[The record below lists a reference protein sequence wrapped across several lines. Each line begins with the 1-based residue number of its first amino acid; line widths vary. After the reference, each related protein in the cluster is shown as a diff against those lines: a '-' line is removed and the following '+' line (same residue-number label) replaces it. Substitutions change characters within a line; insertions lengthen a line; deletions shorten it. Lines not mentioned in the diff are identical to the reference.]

1 MLNYHSGC
9 EAVAFGAW
17 EAGVQ
22 ALYSYPGSP
31 VTEIVEAMQRL
42 PEVKTSW
49 ATNEKVAMEMAAGAC
64 HSGART
70 LVVMKHVGLNVA
82 ADPFFNLA
90 YTGVVGG
97 LVVVVGDDPGAR
109 NSQNEQDTR
118 QLCLAAG
125 VPVLEPATVQEAK
138 ALTALAFALSE
149 QFDLPV
155 VLRLTSRL
163 CYSKDKLERLER
175 QPNSRPGAF
184 AAPIQKYLLLPAFV
198 PGCHERRNH
207 NLQALAQSSTADNL
221 CVRTLPDKLQNRYP
235 LGIISSGFPSGVVQ
249 ELLGQDLPL
258 LRLQLVYPLPAA
270 QIHAFAALCERVLVA
285 EESSGYLD
293 QQVRSLGIQTLDK
306 PDYDGVGEFSLQML
320 RSPQAPELEPYIRAT
335 APGTIDI
342 RWLDNLPPRLPGFC
356 GGCPH
361 TGIFQI
367 LRDRK
372 LYVVG
377 DIGCSTLGS
386 LEPFSALHT
395 NLCMGASLGMLQGY
409 LDGLGPQAATECV
422 AVLGDSTFFHSG
434 MTGMMALARQQCP
447 GTVIILDNSGS
458 AMTGMQYTSL
468 SLTAPKWL
476 DLLRSLGVEHCQ
488 VLPSLEPKAIER
500 WLDQELARPALSVLV
515 LKGSCVQELNIKED
529 TPFRY
534 TILESVCTS
543 CGDCVRETNCQN
555 FAVTALEQQ
564 QAQIEISSSCIGCG
578 LCSQLCPEQAI
589 VPLSVSLL
597 VPKSGPLARPLAK
610 VAGRLPWARIIRQLN
625 QQTRLAPGLH
635 WLEVKLQRLLQRR
648 AAKTAAANTAAEP
661 VQFYPAE

>member
-22 ALYSYPGSP
+22 LLYSYPGSP
-31 VTEIVEAMQRL
+31 VTDIVEAMQRL
-42 PEVKTSW
+42 PHVKSSW
-49 ATNEKVAMEMAAGAC
+49 ATNEKVAMEMAAGAS

-70 LVVMKHVGLNVA
+70 MVVMKHVGLNVA

-118 QLCLAAG
+118 QVCLAAG
-125 VPVLEPATVQEAK
+125 VPVLEPATVQEIK
-138 ALTALAFALSE
+138 LLTALAFELSE

-163 CYSKDKLERLER
+163 CYSKDKLERMDR
-175 QPNSRPGAF
+175 QSRSAAVGF
-184 AAPIQKYLLLPAFV
+184 ATPMQKYLLLPAFV

-207 NLQALAQSSTADNL
+207 NLQALAQSTLADSL
-221 CVRTLPDKLQNRYP
+221 CIRTLPDKLQQRYP
-235 LGIISSGFPSGVVQ
+235 LGIISSGFPAGVVQ
-249 ELLGQDLPL
+249 EVLSADFPL
-258 LRLQLVYPLPAA
+258 LRLQLVYPLPIQ
-270 QIHAFAALCERVLVA
+270 QIRAFAALCERVIVA

-306 PDYDGVGEFSLQML
+306 PDYDGVGEFNLAML
-320 RSPQAPELEPYIRAT
+320 KSPQAAELEPYLNVKA
-335 APGTIDI
+335 AGSIDI

-367 LRDRK
+367 LRERQ

-409 LDGLGPQAATECV
+409 LDSLGAEAAGDCV

-468 SLTAPKWL
+468 SLSAEQWL
-476 DLLRSLGVEHCQ
+476 GLLRSLGVEHCQ
-488 VLPSLEPKAIER
+488 VLPSLEPAAITQ
-500 WLDQELARPALSVLV
+500 WLDRELARPALSVLV
-515 LKGSCVQELNIKED
+515 LKGSCVQQLNIKEE

-534 TILESVCTS
+534 TILESACTR

-555 FAVTALEQQ
+555 FSVTELEQQ
-564 QAQIEISSSCIGCG
+564 QARIEISSSCIGCG

-597 VPKSGPLARPLAK
+597 VPTTGPLARPAAKLAGK
-610 VAGRLPWARIIRQLN
+610 LPWARLIRRLNEQVWLKPWLHRLENQLN
-625 QQTRLAPGLH
+625 
-635 WLEVKLQRLLQRR
+635 VLLQRR
-648 AAKTAAANTAAEP
+648 AVKAAAKTAEP
-661 VQFYPAE
+661 VQFYPAD

>member
-17 EAGVQ
+17 EAGVKT
-22 ALYSYPGSP
+22 LYSYPGSP

-42 PEVKTSW
+42 PEVKSSW

-70 LVVMKHVGLNVA
+70 MVVMKHVGLNVA

-138 ALTALAFALSE
+138 MLSALAFELSE

-175 QPNSRPGAF
+175 KPSDRPGAF
-184 AAPIQKYLLLPAFV
+184 ATPIQKYLLLPAFV

-207 NLQALAQSSTADNL
+207 NLQALAGSNIADSL
-221 CVRTLPDKLQNRYP
+221 CVRTLPDKLQHRYP

-249 ELLGQDLPL
+249 EMLGQDLPL
-258 LRLQLVYPLPAA
+258 LRLQLVYPLPAQ
-270 QIHAFAALCERVLVA
+270 QIRAFAALCERVLVA

-293 QQVRSLGIQTLDK
+293 QQVRSLGIPTLDK
-306 PDYDGVGEFSLQML
+306 PDYDGVGEFSLQTL
-320 RSPQAPELEPYIRAT
+320 QSPQAPELDSYIRAT
-335 APGTIDI
+335 QPGSIDI

-434 MTGMMALARQQCP
+434 MTGLMALARQQCP

-468 SLTAPKWL
+468 SLAAPQWL
-476 DLLRSLGVEHCQ
+476 ELLRSLGVVHCQ

-500 WLDQELARPALSVLV
+500 WLDLELARPALSVLV

-543 CGDCVRETNCQN
+543 CGDCVRDTNCQN
-555 FAVTALEQQ
+555 FDVTDLDQDKALI
-564 QAQIEISSSCIGCG
+564 AISSSCIGCG

-589 VPLSVSLL
+589 VPLSVSML
-597 VPKSGPLARPLAK
+597 VPKAGPLAKPVAWLAGK
-610 VAGRLPWARIIRQLN
+610 LPWARIIRRLN
-625 QQTRLAPGLH
+625 QQRWLAPLLNRIEQSLH
-635 WLEVKLQRLLQRR
+635 QVLQRR
-648 AAKTAAANTAAEP
+648 AAKAVKTASAAEP
-661 VQFYPAE
+661 VQFYPAD

>member
-17 EAGVQ
+17 EAGVKT
-22 ALYSYPGSP
+22 LYSYPGSP

-42 PEVKTSW
+42 PDVKTSW
-49 ATNEKVAMEMAAGAC
+49 TTNEKVAMEMAAGSC

-125 VPVLEPATVQEAK
+125 VPVLEPATVQEAQ
-138 ALTALAFALSE
+138 ALTRLAFQLSE

-163 CYSKDKLERLER
+163 CYSKDKLARQER
-175 QPNSRPGAF
+175 QTEQKIGAF
-184 AAPIQKYLLLPAFV
+184 ATPIQKYLLLPAFV

-207 NLQALAQSSTADNL
+207 NLRALAASELARGLSI
-221 CVRTLPDKLQNRYP
+221 RTLPDKLQQRYP

-249 ELLGQDLPL
+249 ELLADDLPL
-258 LRLQLVYPLPAA
+258 LRLQLVHPLPEQ
-270 QIHAFAALCERVLVA
+270 QIRAFAAICDRILVA
-285 EESSGYLD
+285 EESSGYLN
-293 QQVRSLGIQTLDK
+293 QQVRSLGITTVDK
-306 PDYDGVGEFSLQML
+306 PDYDGVGEFSVQTL
-320 RSPQAPELEPYIRAT
+320 RSPQAPELDSYLQSLEPA
-335 APGTIDI
+335 AIDI

-367 LRDRK
+367 LRQRE

-386 LEPFSALHT
+386 LDPFSALHT

-409 LDGLGPQAATECV
+409 LDGLGLQAASECV

-434 MTGMMALARQQCP
+434 MTGLMALARQECQ

-468 SLTAPKWL
+468 SLNAEKWL
-476 DLLRSLGVEHCQ
+476 ALLQSLGVVHCQ
-488 VLPSLEPKAIER
+488 VLPALEPSAIER
-500 WLDQELARPALSVLV
+500 WLDTELTRPALSVLV
-515 LKGSCVQELNIKED
+515 LKGSCVQELNIKEE

-543 CGDCVRETNCQN
+543 CGDCVKETNCQN
-555 FAVTALEQQ
+555 FEVTALAKDQTK
-564 QAQIEISSSCIGCG
+564 IEISSSCIGCG

-589 VPLSVSLL
+589 VPLSVSML
-597 VPKSGPLARPLAK
+597 VPESGPLARPMAKLAG
-610 VAGRLPWARIIRQLN
+610 VVPWARVIRRLN
-625 QQTRLAPGLH
+625 QWPRLAPALKH
-635 WLEVKLQRLLQRR
+635 VEHVLRRRLDRR
-648 AAKTAAANTAAEP
+648 SKKAMTDKTVADP
-661 VQFYPAE
+661 FYPAE

>member
-17 EAGVQ
+17 EAGVKN
-22 ALYSYPGSP
+22 LYSYPGSP
-31 VTEIVEAMQRL
+31 VTEVVEAMQRL
-42 PEVKTSW
+42 SEVKSCW
-49 ATNEKVAMEMAAGAC
+49 ATNEKVAMEMAAGSC

-125 VPVLEPATVQEAK
+125 VPVLEPASVQEAQ
-138 ALTALAFALSE
+138 ALTRLAFLLSE

-163 CYSKDKLERLER
+163 CYSKDKLERQDR
-175 QPNSRPGAF
+175 QQHDQPGSF
-184 AAPIQKYLLLPAFV
+184 ASPIQKYLLLPAFV

-207 NLQALAQSSTADNL
+207 NLQALAQSQLTDSL
-221 CVRTLPDKLQNRYP
+221 CLRTLPDKLQSRYP

-258 LRLQLVYPLPAA
+258 LQLQLVYPLPQQ
-270 QIHAFAALCERVLVA
+270 QIRAFAALCERILVA

-293 QQVRSLGIQTLDK
+293 QQVRSLGIATLDK
-306 PDYDGVGEFSLQML
+306 PDYDGVGEFSLQTL
-320 RSPQAPELEPYIRAT
+320 RSEQAPELDSFIRAT
-335 APGTIDI
+335 QPASIDI

-367 LRDRK
+367 LRQRQ

-395 NLCMGASLGMLQGY
+395 NLCMGASLGMLHGY
-409 LDGLGPQAATECV
+409 LDGLGAEAAKECV

-434 MTGMMALARQQCP
+434 MTGMMALARQQCQ

-468 SLTAPKWL
+468 SLSADKWL
-476 DLLRSLGVEHCQ
+476 GLLQSLGVVHCQ
-488 VLPSLEPKAIER
+488 VLPALEPAAIER
-500 WLDQELARPALSVLV
+500 WLDTELTRPALSVLV
-515 LKGSCVQELNIKED
+515 LKGSCVQELNIKDE

-534 TILESVCTS
+534 TILKSVCTS
-543 CGDCVRETNCQN
+543 CGDCVKETNCQN
-555 FAVTALEQQ
+555 FEVTALDQDQ
-564 QAQIEISSSCIGCG
+564 PHIAISSSCIGCG

-589 VPLSVSLL
+589 VPLSVSML
-597 VPKSGPLARPLAK
+597 VPATGPLAKPLAR
-610 VAGRLPWARIIRQLN
+610 VAGKLPWAKLIRKLN
-625 QQTRLAPGLH
+625 QQPMLAP
-635 WLEVKLQRLLQRR
+635 WLKKLEHRLRAVLDRR
-648 AAKTAAANTAAEP
+648 QQKAAAAAKAAA
-661 VQFYPAE
+661 VQFYPVD